1 MKRLLHG
8 LGELALAAIISGGCS
23 ANGGTGHDL
32 GDEPGTKNGPPSS
45 SGGSATTMD
54 AGSSPGADAGID
66 SGADGGIDSGVDS
79 GSISGDSGTMAPP
92 SCQAAGNGV
101 TSCGASG
108 ESCCTSLAVPG
119 GTYYRT
125 YASSGSGPTGEADPA
140 TVSGFRLDKYE
151 VTVGRFRQFVNAWN
165 GGAGW
170 LPAEGSGKHTHLNG
184 GQGLVNAGFDAGV
197 AYEPGWATSDNG
209 NVAPTNA
216 NLACESQFPTWTT
229 SAGNSENLPINCV
242 NWWESYAFCTW
253 DGGFLPSEAEWEYA
267 SAGGSQQLYYPWG
280 STDPGTINQYAI
292 YDCYYPSGSGP
303 CTGGAAPVGTATL
316 GAGLWG
322 QLDLAGNVNEWN
334 VDWFA
339 SYADPCTDCA
349 YLTAASYRVMR
360 SGYFYNDP
368 SYLLPPGRSDD
379 PPAVRSVCIGFRCA
393 RAP

>member
-1 MKRLLHG
+1 MLG
-8 LGELALAAIISGGCS
+8 LTASISGGCS
-23 ANGGTGHDL
+23 AHGSIGH
-32 GDEPGTKNGPPSS
+32 
-45 SGGSATTMD
+45 
-54 AGSSPGADAGID
+54 
-66 SGADGGIDSGVDS
+66 DSGV
-79 GSISGDSGTMAPP
+79 T
-92 SCQAAGNGV
+92 
-101 TSCGASG
+101 TCGASG
-108 ESCCTSLAVPG
+108 ESCCTSLDVPG

-125 YASSGSGPTGEADPA
+125 YASSGGGPTGEADPA

-184 GQGLVNAGFDAGV
+184 GRGLVDVGVV

-209 NVAPTNA
+209 QVAPNDA
-216 NLACESQFPTWTT
+216 NLACESQFDTWTT
-229 SAGNSENLPINCV
+229 LAAQNESLPINCV
-242 NWWESYAFCTW
+242 NWWESYAFCAW

-267 SAGGSQQLYYPWG
+267 SAGGSQQLDYPWG
-280 STDPGTINQYAI
+280 STDPGTTNLYAI

-316 GAGLWG
+316 GVGLWG

-334 VDWFA
+334 LDWFA
-339 SYADPCTDCA
+339 RYADPCTDCA
-349 YLTAASYRVMR
+349 YLTAASYRVVR
-360 SGYFYNDP
+360 GGYFYNDP
-368 SYLLPPGRSDD
+368 SYMLPAGRSDD